1 VTSVSDLADG
11 QYDVSYYKSASE
23 QEVQEGVMTVVN
35 GTVPDS
41 NFHSSVFTILK
52 RQDSQN
58 IYMVEQLTFSQEG
71 TVDIVASEY
80 PCDDDERSLLAQ
92 QVVRSDLFEVYPQ
105 RSD

>member
-1 VTSVSDLADG
+1 
-11 QYDVSYYKSASE
+11 
-23 QEVQEGVMTVVN
+23 
-35 GTVPDS
+35 
-41 NFHSSVFTILK
+41 
-52 RQDSQN
+52 
-58 IYMVEQLTFSQEG
+58 MVEQLTFSQEG

>member
-1 VTSVSDLADG
+1 MRPSFRRRAEQVR
-11 QYDVSYYKSASE
+11 ASE
-23 QEVQEGVMTVVN
+23 RRR
-35 GTVPDS
+35 
-41 NFHSSVFTILK
+41 FALTILK